1 MTPSKKIEDYINSS
15 FVIAGVGNEL
25 KEFDKVGIEIARRGK
40 KIYPERFIDCGA
52 VPENYLDKI
61 IRKKVGTLIIVDT
74 VYFKGIDDV
83 KVFLPE
89 ELTFQGISSHSLS
102 LNFIAEYLKNW
113 EIKTIIIGIK
123 PTPRDNQIQEKV
135 LSDLFKLISGEK
147 FIRRK
152 GE

>member
-1 MTPSKKIEDYINSS
+1 MTPSKKIEDYINGS
-15 FVIAGVGNEL
+15 FVIAGVGNES
-25 KEFDKVGIEIARRGK
+25 KEVDKVGIEIARKGR

-52 VPENYLDKI
+52 VPENYLDKVI
-61 IRKKVGTLIIVDT
+61 KKKVGTLIIVDT
-74 VYFKGIDDV
+74 VYFEGIDDV

-123 PTPRDNQIQEKV
+123 PKLKNKKIQEKV
-135 LSDLFKLISGEK
+135 LSDLFELISGEK

>member
-1 MTPSKKIEDYINSS
+1 MTPSKKIEDYINGS

-83 KVFLPE
+83 KVFLP
-89 ELTFQGISSHSLS
+89 
-102 LNFIAEYLKNW
+102 
-113 EIKTIIIGIK
+113 
-123 PTPRDNQIQEKV
+123 
-135 LSDLFKLISGEK
+135 
-147 FIRRK
+147 
-152 GE
+152 

>member
-1 MTPSKKIEDYINSS
+1 MTPSKKIEDYINGS

-40 KIYPERFIDCGA
+40 EIYPERFIDCGA
-52 VPENYLDKI
+52 VPENYLNKVI
-61 IRKKVGTLIIVDT
+61 KKKVRTLIIVDT
-74 VYFKGIDDV
+74 VYFEGIDDV

-89 ELTFQGISSHSLS
+89 ELAFQGISSHSIS

-113 EIKTIIIGIK
+113 EIKTVIIGLK

-135 LSDLFKLISGEK
+135 LSDLFELIE
-147 FIRRK
+147 RK
-152 GE
+152 RSAD